1 MAKNRVFVP
10 VTTREYAELFGISLR
25 TAQRRVKSH
34 PGAVQVGKSKRWKI
48 PLTASQYAEKKGV
61 SQSTARRRGVS
72 VPTLADFA
80 KAKSVKLTPYQ
91 ERAADNWTTL
101 VAGGNPK
108 RDVSGG
114 AIVDRMSHA
123 SRKQA
128 KEIESWSE
136 WPDDLDYEGLEYE
149 GDDGDSILHYH
160 D

>member
-1 MAKNRVFVP
+1 MSKNRVFVP

-34 PGAVQVGKSKRWKI
+34 PGAVQVGRSKRWKI

-80 KAKSVKLTPYQ
+80 KAKTVKLSPRQ
-91 ERAADNWTTL
+91 QKAADHYTSL
-101 VAGGNPK
+101 VAAGPRK
-108 RDVSGG
+108 RDISGG
-114 AIVDRMSHA
+114 TIVDRWS
-123 SRKQA
+123 QA
-128 KEIESWSE
+128 TPKAIREILDIEDY
-136 WPDDLDYEGLEYE
+136 DDIDWEDAIWEGY
-149 GDDGDSILHYH
+149 DDEPVLYYH